1 MPFPKYGNNFGLTLA
16 VSNKLR
22 HVIAHYMVAVWYK
35 VWSRMAQCLTSQSL
49 WDIPPKSLAY
59 LPKVFR
65 NTCQRLSHTNV
76 YTTELEGLYHR
87 RLRFIPQPFIES
99 VADVHSYPC
108 DLRPVSTIV
117 STQNHGTFDA

>member
-1 MPFPKYGNNFGLTLA
+1 LPLITNYATLLPIIWLLYGTNLGRL
-16 VSNKLR
+16 
-22 HVIAHYMVAVWYK
+22 WYK

-59 LPKVFR
+59 LPKDFGTPPQSLWGYKVC
-65 NTCQRLSHTNV
+65 TI
-76 YTTELEGLYHR
+76 ELEGLYLR

-108 DLRPVSTIV
+108 GLRPASAIV